1 MISHQR
7 RLQCANHHAR
17 QVIGFPLMKP
27 IFAGAI
33 AAMLL
38 LVDVGGMPAQAKQLS
53 ISRKQEASRGLQFVP
68 QATDLGDFA
77 DTGIPENRSAAGTR
91 GSCPAPSDSAP
102 LTAIVPM
109 LATMGQEKALQ
120 VPLGNTANPFPTFW
134 VHIPYPVNAINRL
147 VLVLREHGSQPDA
160 KVSVVDVPI
169 EALPGTIG
177 IPWPSTEFP
186 LEVNRSY
193 RWFLLV
199 DCQPGESVDTFVEAL
214 IQRTEPSAA
223 IANQLVEA
231 TPEERVFIYAEN
243 GFWHDAVTELNRL
256 RQTSPNNP
264 ELEENWRSLLESA
277 DLEPLP

>member
-1 MISHQR
+1 
-7 RLQCANHHAR
+7 
-17 QVIGFPLMKP
+17 MKP

-77 DTGIPENRSAAGTR
+77 ATGIPENRSAAGTR

-186 LEVNRSY
+186 LEMNRSY